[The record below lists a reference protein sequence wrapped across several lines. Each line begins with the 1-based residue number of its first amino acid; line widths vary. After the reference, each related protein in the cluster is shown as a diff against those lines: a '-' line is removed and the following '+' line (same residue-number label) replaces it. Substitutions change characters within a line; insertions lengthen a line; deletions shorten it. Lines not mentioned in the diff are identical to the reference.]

1 MLCGGISF
9 LIISRLQTH
18 TIKTYCCSCR
28 LGKGFFFIPTL
39 LVLIV
44 WRNWFWFS
52 SPHTHNWLANI
63 VILSFHAFF
72 GNICCFLI
80 EQCNKSPIHQTL
92 PHIQLPDDPA
102 KKREKKK
109 NLWIDPEMTHDFSR
123 IRKLKFSFWLFD
135 FEHFIPFRLVWLI
148 TWSVSVSTGFLASS
162 DCRSHLRTSESHVV
176 PSPPPQNAISSQQYH
191 VTLPW
196 CTTAFEFKHLSAVK
210 HRQLLHRELPC
221 SIDSYYVPFD
231 RCRCRIVCRYSVD
244 HSYILTG
251 PRTHWGEWMMY
262 YREQQQH

>member
-162 DCRSHLRTSESHVV
+162 DCRSHLRARVMWCRRRPRKTQF
-176 PSPPPQNAISSQQYH
+176 PLSSI
-191 VTLPW
+191 TLL
-196 CTTAFEFKHLSAVK
+196 CHGARLHLSSSTSVQLNIVSCCIVNFLVRSILITFRSIAVAVASCAVIP
-210 HRQLLHRELPC
+210 L
-221 SIDSYYVPFD
+221 I
-231 RCRCRIVCRYSVD
+231 
-244 HSYILTG
+244 
-251 PRTHWGEWMMY
+251 THIY
-262 YREQQQH
+262 

>member
-80 EQCNKSPIHQTL
+80 EQCNKSPIHQTF

-102 KKREKKK
+102 RKEKKK
-109 NLWIDPEMTHDFSR
+109 KTYELIQ
-123 IRKLKFSFWLFD
+123 KWLT
-135 FEHFIPFRLVWLI
+135 I
-148 TWSVSVSTGFLASS
+148 SLASENWNFPFGYSILNISFHFDWS
-162 DCRSHLRTSESHVV
+162 DWSRG
-176 PSPPPQNAISSQQYH
+176 QY
-191 VTLPW
+191 
-196 CTTAFEFKHLSAVK
+196 
-210 HRQLLHRELPC
+210 
-221 SIDSYYVPFD
+221 
-231 RCRCRIVCRYSVD
+231 RYQPVF
-244 HSYILTG
+244 
-251 PRTHWGEWMMY
+251 
-262 YREQQQH
+262 